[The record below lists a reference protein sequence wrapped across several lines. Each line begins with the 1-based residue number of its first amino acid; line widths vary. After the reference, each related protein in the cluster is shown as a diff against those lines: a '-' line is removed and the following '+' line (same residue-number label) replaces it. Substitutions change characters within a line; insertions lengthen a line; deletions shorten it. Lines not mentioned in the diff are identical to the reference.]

1 MGNRC
6 PESVSG
12 LPEVIMLAIDG
23 VEVLWAECLCP
34 PHQKFIGGSPILQR
48 DGGQSYGRCLCLD
61 EVTW

>member
-23 VEVLWAECLCP
+23 VVVLWAECLCP

-48 DGGQSYGRCLCLD
+48 DGGQSYGR
-61 EVTW
+61 